1 MENYTMTALGLGQA
15 TLDKDVMSLARRI
28 SWRSYA
34 AMVVGVFLYVFA
46 IWYEVYQDTRDE
58 TVKWSDPVMQS
69 HRQWRLR
76 TTFVYLL
83 WSILAGFS
91 IPFGFGIL
99 LFIPVWVWYVY
110 RVTKGLILYAG
121 GRVI

>member
-1 MENYTMTALGLGQA
+1 MTASGMGQISLGRDA
-15 TLDKDVMSLARRI
+15 APSARRI
-28 SWRSYA
+28 SWRAYA
-34 AMVVGVFLYVFA
+34 AMAAGIFLYVFA
-46 IWYEVYQDTRDE
+46 IWYEVYHDTRDDAAR
-58 TVKWSDPVMQS
+58 WSDPVLQS

-76 TTFVYLL
+76 TTFVYLI

-91 IPFGFGIL
+91 IPFGFGVL
-99 LFIPVWVWYVY
+99 VFIPVWAWYVY